1 MPTLR
6 KEVRIDCLDDQGRVA
21 GVIRVVQMN
30 RDSAS
35 IRTLTRQE
43 AKEHGEEEVQLLEGS
58 IYDFELSTTR
68 PNFRVQANGIVKP
81 SSIRPEIGRI
91 ETGLETG
98 LVFLVLEDSLSG
110 TTVAR
115 ASVEV
120 LSSKLNYRE
129 DYRRMLDLIASE
141 CSELLFNIR
150 SNSQMRLAPKYKA
163 EPRNLQRQVEFLRA
177 ELESPRFKS
186 ALGRIMA
193 MPHQRLQSVTE
204 QRKVTQL
211 RRTGKDFVRQVS
223 TARRRLN
230 LPDGSQLS
238 SIMSSLGFEQ
248 PSVPAIIMHRQQVET
263 LDTPENRFVK
273 HVLVFFSDFLKRME
287 SILRSRKSNGHQRLR
302 QKIVQLQQGLDDAL
316 RHEFFKAVS
325 KPHLLPLGSPVL
337 QRKSGYRD
345 ILLTWLQFDI
355 ASELAW
361 RGGEDVYG
369 AGKRDI
375 ATLYEYWLFFQLLR
389 LFRDKFG
396 LSTPEARSLFE
407 HSDGGLNLR
416 LKINE
421 PLGIEGVCVRESR
434 RLKVRLHYN
443 LTHNPSDS
451 RSQPGS
457 WTRRMRP
464 DYTMTFWPEN
474 YSLEEAESQELAVH
488 IHFDAKYRVENITE
502 IFGSADD
509 DLSAEKSQQKQG
521 KYKRADLLKMHAY
534 RDAIRRSEGAY
545 VLYPGGRDNPTRFE
559 GFHEILPGLGAFA
572 IKPGPSGEGEGL
584 QHLSRFFDEVIA
596 HVCNRATAREQN
608 SYHRFTV
615 YDASELTSGQQVF
628 SAIPE
633 RESEANIRPVPPAE
647 HSVLVGW
654 CESSEHL
661 EWFKKTGLYNL
672 RAGSRQ
678 GSVRLEPSIA
688 DARHLFLHAKGGK
701 ALSGL
706 WRIKKRG
713 PRIFTAEEL
722 LRRGYPSQPD
732 PDAIYAVFD
741 VEPDIYY
748 KGWEWDYSALK
759 GKKSGY
765 ASAQPFAASLVEI
778 LATHCH

>member
-1 MPTLR
+1 M
-6 KEVRIDCLDDQGRVA
+6 DQNSA
-21 GVIRVVQMN
+21 G
-30 RDSAS
+30 

-58 IYDFELSTTR
+58 IYDFELTTAR
-68 PNFRVQANGIVKP
+68 PNVRVQASGITKP
-81 SSIRPEIGRI
+81 NSIRPEIGRI

-98 LVFLVLEDSLSG
+98 LIFLILEDSLSC

-150 SNSQMRLAPKYKA
+150 SNSQMRLAPKYRD

-186 ALGRIMA
+186 ALGQILA
-193 MPHQRLQSVTE
+193 MPHQRLKSVAD
-204 QRKVTQL
+204 QRKITQL
-211 RRTGKDFVRQVS
+211 RRTGKDFSRQVG

-230 LPDGSQLS
+230 LPDGSQLA
-238 SIMSSLGFEQ
+238 SIMGSLGIEQ
-248 PSVPAIIMHRQQVET
+248 PSVPAIILHRQLVET

-287 SILRSRKSNGHQRLR
+287 LILKARKTGSHQRLR

-316 RHEFFKAVS
+316 RHEFFKSVS
-325 KPHLLPLGSPVL
+325 KPYLLPLGSPVL

-345 ILLTWLQFDI
+345 ILLSWLRFDI

-421 PLGIEGVCVRESR
+421 PLGIESVCIRESR

-443 LTHNPSDS
+443 LTHNPSNS
-451 RSQPGS
+451 RGQAGS

-474 YSLEEAESQELAVH
+474 YSLEEAEMQEIAVH

-502 IFGSADD
+502 IFGTVDD
-509 DLSAEKSQQKQG
+509 DLSVEKSQQKQG

-615 YDASELTSGQQVF
+615 YDASELTTGQQVF
-628 SAIPE
+628 SAFPE
-633 RESEANIRPVPPAE
+633 RDLEETVRSVPPAE

-654 CESSEHL
+654 CDSPEHL

-678 GSVRLEPSIA
+678 GSVRLEPNIA
-688 DARHLFLHAKGGK
+688 DARHLLLHAKGGK
-701 ALSGL
+701 ALPGL

-732 PDAIYAVFD
+732 SDAIYAVFD
-741 VEPDIYY
+741 VEPDTFYQNW
-748 KGWEWDYSALK
+748 GWDYTALRGRK
-759 GKKSGY
+759 PGY
-765 ASAQPFAASLVEI
+765 ASAQPFAVSLVDI
-778 LATHCH
+778 MAIHQL

>member
-1 MPTLR
+1 MATLR
-6 KEVRIDCLDDQGRVA
+6 KEVRIDCLDDRGRVA
-21 GVIRVVQMN
+21 GVIRLVQLKS
-30 RDSAS
+30 DSAT

-43 AKEHGEEEVQLLEGS
+43 AKEHGEEEIQLLEGS
-58 IYDFELSTTR
+58 IYDFELITER
-68 PNFRVQANGIVKP
+68 PNVRVQGSDIAKP

-91 ETGLETG
+91 ETGLDTG
-98 LVFLVLEDSLSG
+98 LVFLVLEDSISG
-110 TTVAR
+110 GVVAR
-115 ASVEV
+115 ASIEV

-150 SNSQMRLAPKYKA
+150 SNSQMRIAPKYKA
-163 EPRNLQRQVEFLRA
+163 EPRNLQRQIEFLRA
-177 ELESPRFKS
+177 ELESPRFKA

-193 MPHQRLQSVTE
+193 MPHQRLQSVTNE
-204 QRKVTQL
+204 RKVTQL
-211 RRTGKDFVRQVS
+211 RRTGKDFARQVG

-230 LPDGSQLS
+230 LPDGSQLA
-238 SIMSSLGFEQ
+238 SIMGSLGIEQ
-248 PSVPAIIMHRQQVET
+248 ASVPAIIFHRHQAET

-273 HVLVFFSDFLKRME
+273 HVLVFFSDFLKRMD
-287 SILRSRKSNGHQRLR
+287 LLLKTRKTGNHQRLR
-302 QKIVQLQQGLDDAL
+302 QKMVQLRQGLDDAL
-316 RHEFFKAVS
+316 RHEFFKSVS

-345 ILLTWLQFDI
+345 ILLTWLRFDI

-396 LSTPEARSLFE
+396 LSTIEARSLFE
-407 HSDGGLNLR
+407 HADGGLNLR

-421 PLGIEGVCVRESR
+421 PLGIEGVCIRESR
-434 RLKVRLHYN
+434 RLKVSLHYN

-451 RSQPGS
+451 RSEPGS

-474 YSLEEAESQELAVH
+474 YSLVEAESQELAVH

-502 IFGSADD
+502 IFGGADD
-509 DLSAEKSQQKQG
+509 DISVEKTQQKKG
-521 KYKRADLLKMHAY
+521 RYKRADLLKMHAY

-545 VLYPGGRDNPTRFE
+545 ILYPGGGDGPTRFE

-572 IKPGPSGEGEGL
+572 IKPGPSGEGEGI

-608 SYHRFTV
+608 SYHRFAV
-615 YDASELTSGQQVF
+615 YEASELNSGQHIF
-628 SAIPE
+628 SATPE
-633 RESEANIRPVPPAE
+633 RESEESFRSVPPAE
-647 HSVLVGW
+647 HSILVGW
-654 CESSEHL
+654 CDSPEHL

-672 RAGSRQ
+672 RAGSRH

-688 DARHLFLHAKGGK
+688 TARHLLLHSKGGK

-706 WRIKKRG
+706 WSIKKRG

-732 PDAIYAVFD
+732 PDAIYAVYD
-741 VEPDIYY
+741 VEPDPFY
-748 KGWEWDYSALK
+748 KDWKWDYPALK
-759 GKKSGY
+759 GKKVGY
-765 ASAQPFAASLVEI
+765 ASAQPFAVSLVEI
-778 LATHCH
+778 LNIHLR

>member
-1 MPTLR
+1 MPTLC
-6 KEVRIDCLDDQGRVA
+6 KEVRIDCFDDQGRVV
-21 GVIRVVQMN
+21 GVIRVVQMD

-58 IYDFELSTTR
+58 LYDFELITTR
-68 PNFRVQANGIVKP
+68 PNVRVQANGIVKP
-81 SSIRPEIGRI
+81 SSIRPEIGRL

-98 LVFLVLEDSLSG
+98 LVFVVLEDSHSG
-110 TTVAR
+110 NTVAR

-186 ALGRIMA
+186 ALGCIMS

-204 QRKVTQL
+204 QRKATQP
-211 RRTGKDFVRQVS
+211 RRTGKDLARQVS
-223 TARRRLN
+223 TARRRLD
-230 LPDGSQLS
+230 LPDGSPLAL
-238 SIMSSLGFEQ
+238 IMVSHGVEQ
-248 PSVPAIIMHRQQVET
+248 PSVPAVIVHRQQVET

-273 HVLVFFSDFLKRME
+273 HVLVFFSDFLMRLE
-287 SILRSRKSNGHQRLR
+287 LILKTRKTGSHQRLH
-302 QKIVQLQQGLDDAL
+302 QKVVQLRQGLEDAL
-316 RHEFFKAVS
+316 RHEFFKSVS
-325 KPHLLPLGSPVL
+325 RPHLLPLGSPVL

-345 ILLTWLQFDI
+345 ILLSWLRFDI
-355 ASELAW
+355 ASEMAW

-389 LFRDKFG
+389 LFSDKFG
-396 LSTPEARSLFE
+396 LSTTEARSLFE

-416 LKINE
+416 LRINE
-421 PLGIEGVCVRESR
+421 PLGIEAVCIRESR

-443 LTHNPSDS
+443 LTHSSSES

-464 DYTMTFWPEN
+464 DYTMSFWPEN

-502 IFGSADD
+502 IFGAADD
-509 DLSAEKSQQKQG
+509 DLSVEKAQQKQG

-545 VLYPGGRDNPTRFE
+545 VIYPGGRDNPTRFE

-596 HVCNRATAREQN
+596 HVCSRATAREQN
-608 SYHRFTV
+608 SYHRFAV
-615 YDASELTSGQQVF
+615 YEASELSSPQQVF

-633 RESEANIRPVPPAE
+633 RESEAAVRSVPPAE

-654 CESSEHL
+654 CDSPEHL
-661 EWFKKTGLYNL
+661 DWFKKTGLYNL
-672 RAGSRQ
+672 RAGLRQ

-688 DARHLFLHAKGGK
+688 DARHLMLHAKGGK

-732 PDAIYAVFD
+732 PNAIYAVFD
-741 VEPDIYY
+741 VEPDNFYR
-748 KGWEWDYSALK
+748 GWEWDYTALK
-759 GKKSGY
+759 GSRSGY
-765 ASAQPFAASLVEI
+765 ASAQPFAVSLLEVLSI
-778 LATHCH
+778 HRL

>member
-1 MPTLR
+1 M
-6 KEVRIDCLDDQGRVA
+6 
-21 GVIRVVQMN
+21 
-30 RDSAS
+30 
-35 IRTLTRQE
+35 
-43 AKEHGEEEVQLLEGS
+43 
-58 IYDFELSTTR
+58 
-68 PNFRVQANGIVKP
+68 
-81 SSIRPEIGRI
+81 
-91 ETGLETG
+91 
-98 LVFLVLEDSLSG
+98 SG

-150 SNSQMRLAPKYKA
+150 SNSQMRLAPKYAA
-163 EPRNLQRQVEFLRA
+163 EPRNLQRQIEFLRA

-204 QRKVTQL
+204 QRKITQL
-211 RRTGKDFVRQVS
+211 RRTGKDFARQVG

-230 LPDGSQLS
+230 LPAGSQFA
-238 SIMSSLGFEQ
+238 SIMGSLGIEQ
-248 PSVPAIIMHRQQVET
+248 PSVSAIIFHRQQVET
-263 LDTPENRFVK
+263 RDTPENRFVK
-273 HVLVFFSDFLKRME
+273 HILTYFRDFLERME
-287 SILRSRKSNGHQRLR
+287 LILKTRKSGSHQRLR
-302 QKIVQLQQGLDDAL
+302 QKFVQLQQGLENAL
-316 RHEFFKAVS
+316 RHEFFKSVS

-345 ILLTWLQFDI
+345 ILLMWLRIDI

-421 PLGIEGVCVRESR
+421 PLGIEGVCARESR

-443 LTHNPSDS
+443 LTHNPSAS

-474 YSLEEAESQELAVH
+474 YSLEEAETQELAVH

-502 IFGSADD
+502 IFGTADD
-509 DLSAEKSQQKQG
+509 DPSVEKSQQKQG

-545 VLYPGGRDNPTRFE
+545 VLYPGGKDNPTRFE

-572 IKPGPSGEGEGL
+572 IKPGPAGEGEGL

-608 SYHRFTV
+608 SYHRFAV

-633 RESEANIRPVPPAE
+633 RESEETVRSVPPAE

-654 CESSEHL
+654 CESPEHL
-661 EWFKKTGLYNL
+661 EWFKKTGFYNL

-678 GSVRLEPSIA
+678 GSVRLEPTIA
-688 DARHLFLHAKGGK
+688 DARHLLLHAKGGK

-732 PDAIYAVFD
+732 PNAIYAVYD
-741 VEPDIYY
+741 VEPDTFYH
-748 KGWEWDYSALK
+748 GWEWDYSALK

-765 ASAQPFAASLVEI
+765 ASAQPCCQSSGNSGNSLPLIRCNFRDKRDLSRIGDLLDEWEPLDSKSFMAQPNLGSKAVRRYGDDQAISVFPESI
-778 LATHCH
+778 LNGERVNHGTPRTHRTKKNWE